1 MRKPLEPLLE
11 VQQKELKK
19 SDHESK
25 RDETPLSEQ
34 KQMIKPVAPS
44 RLEQQKVADSAASQK
59 SAAVSKIDEVKSS
72 QQK

>member
-11 VQQKELKK
+11 VQQKELKE

-25 RDETPLSEQ
+25 RDETPSSEQ
-34 KQMIKPVAPS
+34 QQMIKPVAPS
-44 RLEQQKVADSAASQK
+44 RLEVQKVADSAASQK

-72 QQK
+72 